1 MLMLEGGAI
10 REFVG
15 NSMLVEVVNMLFN
28 SRIGYKWC
36 NKLVLGIS
44 LIFCITL
51 NVKEL
56 SLQVVIG
63 WDEMLRDD
71 LCKGIYTMELEDED
85 EVVDDDGQANNDGE
99 V

>member
-1 MLMLEGGAI
+1 
-10 REFVG
+10 
-15 NSMLVEVVNMLFN
+15 
-28 SRIGYKWC
+28 
-36 NKLVLGIS
+36 LVLGIS

-71 LCKGIYTMELEDED
+71 LCKGIFTMELEDED